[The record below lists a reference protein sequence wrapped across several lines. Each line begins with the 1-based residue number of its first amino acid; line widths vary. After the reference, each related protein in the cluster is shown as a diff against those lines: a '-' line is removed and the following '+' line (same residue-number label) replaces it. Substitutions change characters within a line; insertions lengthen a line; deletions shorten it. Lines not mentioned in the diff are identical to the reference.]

1 MPKKITTKQ
10 DQKIEAAARAQFATD
25 VISLYNATI
34 AGRRAPRH
42 PDPDV
47 RTVAFGL
54 VALKQAVELASRKHR
69 NNREALIAS
78 GAPVADEIIT
88 ALTTTARRDHP
99 LWKHIGSLQTSP
111 HRATAGRQQRW
122 EMLAGVALAYQEA
135 SDGSLRGATRAVCEG
150 IPATDYPV
158 NPEKLRK
165 WVDRNEKA
173 ARVHANQFL
182 ADAKALGGPA
192 AALPRCVIIAGR
204 NAMGA
209 LLVVPS

>member
-1 MPKKITTKQ
+1 MLKKITTKQ

-25 VISLYNATI
+25 VIGLYDAFI
-34 AGRRAPRH
+34 AGRPGCH

-54 VALKQAVELASRKHR
+54 VALKQAVELLSRKHR
-69 NNREALIAS
+69 NNQEALIAS

-111 HRATAGRQQRW
+111 HRATAGQQRRR
-122 EMLAGVALAYQEA
+122 EMFAGVALAYQQA
-135 SDGSLRGATRAVCEG
+135 SGCKLRSATVAVCGG
-150 IPATDYPV
+150 IRAKDFPV
-158 NPEKLRK
+158 NPEQLRK
-165 WVDRNEKA
+165 WVERNEKA
-173 ARVHANQFL
+173 ASAHANRFL

-204 NAMGA
+204 NAMRA
-209 LLVVPS
+209 LLVVPA